1 MSGMIAIRPQP
12 QKRVVLAVSV
22 LLCAASA
29 TLTMLWSASMSAMG
43 EMLMPGGWTM
53 SMTWMRMP
61 GQTWTG
67 VAASFIGMWVV
78 MMVAMMLPSLVP
90 VLWRYSEAAGRTG
103 ATRVGLL
110 TTLEREGRYRRLST
124 ENVDQLR
131 LIAHCRGLGF
141 TLREIREVLRA
152 VAAAKP
158 ACPDPVTMLAVVE
171 RRLRAL
177 DAQVARL
184 QLLGKRLGAARAYLR
199 RRRRA

>member
-1 MSGMIAIRPQP
+1 MIA
-12 QKRVVLAVSV
+12 SV
-22 LLCAASA
+22 RIGEAAR
-29 TLTMLWSASMSAMG
+29 
-43 EMLMPGGWTM
+43 E
-53 SMTWMRMP
+53 
-61 GQTWTG
+61 TG
-67 VAASFIGMWVV
+67 VTIKAI
-78 MMVAMMLPSLVP
+78 
-90 VLWRYSEAAGRTG
+90 RHYEA
-103 ATRVGLL
+103 VGLL

-152 VAAAKP
+152 VAAARP

-177 DAQVARL
+177 DAQVSRL

>member
-1 MSGMIAIRPQP
+1 MIA
-12 QKRVVLAVSV
+12 SV
-22 LLCAASA
+22 RIGEAAR
-29 TLTMLWSASMSAMG
+29 
-43 EMLMPGGWTM
+43 E
-53 SMTWMRMP
+53 
-61 GQTWTG
+61 TG
-67 VAASFIGMWVV
+67 VTIKAI
-78 MMVAMMLPSLVP
+78 
-90 VLWRYSEAAGRTG
+90 RHYEA
-103 ATRVGLL
+103 VGLL

-177 DAQVARL
+177 DLTGSAPRARTCDDAGAL
-184 QLLGKRLGAARAYLR
+184 DSPARGEGMLLAWITSACRSPMQRGPARSTRLPCSH
-199 RRRRA
+199 

>member
-1 MSGMIAIRPQP
+1 VRIGEAARETGVTIKAIRH
-12 QKRVVLAVSV
+12 
-22 LLCAASA
+22 
-29 TLTMLWSASMSAMG
+29 
-43 EMLMPGGWTM
+43 
-53 SMTWMRMP
+53 
-61 GQTWTG
+61 
-67 VAASFIGMWVV
+67 
-78 MMVAMMLPSLVP
+78 
-90 VLWRYSEAAGRTG
+90 YEA
-103 ATRVGLL
+103 VGLL

-131 LIAHCRGLGF
+131 LIAHCRGLGL

>member
-1 MSGMIAIRPQP
+1 VRIGEAARETGVTIKAIRH
-12 QKRVVLAVSV
+12 
-22 LLCAASA
+22 
-29 TLTMLWSASMSAMG
+29 
-43 EMLMPGGWTM
+43 
-53 SMTWMRMP
+53 
-61 GQTWTG
+61 
-67 VAASFIGMWVV
+67 
-78 MMVAMMLPSLVP
+78 
-90 VLWRYSEAAGRTG
+90 YEA
-103 ATRVGLL
+103 VGLL

-141 TLREIREVLRA
+141 TLREIHEVLRA

-158 ACPDPVTMLAVVE
+158 ACPDPVKMLAVVE